1 MRLKAPSASA
11 RSLCVEYWTSWIYNP
26 VSSFVIRAK
35 LHNNGTQ
42 TITTCQ
48 GWDHCFENVCAA
60 IGTVLN
66 GGVTCAF
73 SIKILIENH
82 FQQSNNDVS
91 SISPFFW
98 RGVGKLELH
107 LWWHSCR
114 IWSPP
119 PSSDARSPN
128 FPDSNPFVTRWRD
141 GEEKVRFLL
150 FRTWSVN
157 VPRKFQ

>member
-1 MRLKAPSASA
+1 MRFKAPSASA
-11 RSLCVEYWTSWIYNP
+11 RSLCVEYWTSWIYNL

-98 RGVGKLELH
+98 RGGGQVRTLLVVTFLQNFIIATVVVVGGRSVPQFPWFESVCHPTRTGRESQILVVSYLKRE
-107 LWWHSCR
+107 C
-114 IWSPP
+114 SP
-119 PSSDARSPN
+119 
-128 FPDSNPFVTRWRD
+128 
-141 GEEKVRFLL
+141 
-150 FRTWSVN
+150 
-157 VPRKFQ
+157 